1 MNRSTRFLF
10 LISTR
15 ERYFLLSRRPQYH
28 NTASAP
34 TNSMRASIPPA
45 AAPPSLALPSPFEL
59 AEYKKGKHIGIYEL
73 FILVQHKIV
82 SGSGWGGTAATHLC
96 PVLNFSLY
104 IDHP

>member
-15 ERYFLLSRRPQYH
+15 EQYFLLSRRPQYH

-59 AEYKKGKHIGIYEL
+59 AEYKKGKHIGIYIYIYMSYSSLCSIKLCQGVGGEGRL
-73 FILVQHKIV
+73 PLTYVQ
-82 SGSGWGGTAATHLC
+82 
-96 PVLNFSLY
+96 Y
-104 IDHP
+104 